1 MIYSLTAIGLTL
13 GGSGT
18 VQYSTLHYTTLHC
31 TTLHYTSTH
40 KQYIEQHTEKEYP
53 EQNIHNN
60 KNT

>member
-1 MIYSLTAIGLTL
+1 MARVGPQRHRKKKLLTAFGLTL

-18 VQYSTLHYTTLHC
+18 VRIYKQC
-31 TTLHYTSTH
+31 T
-40 KQYIEQHTEKEYP
+40 EQHNEIEYP